1 MNRLTPVVVSGLL
14 FASAFLGA
22 QAQVAPADAAAS
34 AVSRQG
40 LRIDDR
46 RPDNPF
52 TVDLL
57 GRPVEFTGSW
67 EYSDERR
74 RNFDLQRSRERDR
87 RVREHELKL
96 EARVRPTPDTEVF
109 VEAVGLHETRHTQGS
124 RAQRN
129 GSHERG
135 QSWLRI
141 DRLGGSNW
149 SVQIGRVALIDRRA
163 WWWDDDLDAVRL
175 IGSGDGWRLD
185 TGVAH
190 QVAKVSSDERR
201 VPPEARGVTRW
212 FGQATWELARRHR
225 LDGFWL
231 IERDNSRRPI
241 SGSRAA
247 GSDAIDPSDFRGHW
261 IGARSSGEWRPE
273 SGPRIGYWADVA
285 WVHGREALTS
295 YAEGD
300 DGRFT
305 AGATRNRRVR
315 GHAYDVGTTVIFPIR
330 LRPSVTLGHARGS
343 GGARN
348 SSRDSNFRQ
357 TGLQEN
363 KARLAGVKRVQTY
376 GELLQPELSN
386 LGISTLAAGVRLTDD
401 TSLELIAHR
410 YRQPVASSTLPGS
423 RLSVDP
429 QGHSADIGR
438 EIDLVLSVRESR
450 RLEFTLKW
458 SHFKPGAAFAPD
470 QRDPARALE
479 LGMALNF

>member
-1 MNRLTPVVVSGLL
+1 MNRLTPAISGLL
-14 FASAFLGA
+14 FASVLLSAN
-22 QAQVAPADAAAS
+22 AQVAPADAATT
-34 AVSRQG
+34 AVTRQG
-40 LRIDDR
+40 LRMDDR
-46 RPDNPF
+46 RPENPF
-52 TVDLL
+52 TIDLL
-57 GRPVEFTGSW
+57 GRPVEITGSW

-74 RNFDLQRSRERDR
+74 RNFDLQSSRLRDR

-96 EARVRPTPDTEVF
+96 EARVRPTADTEVF

-124 RAQRN
+124 TRAQRN
-129 GSHERG
+129 GAHERG

-141 DRLGGSNW
+141 DRLGGTNW
-149 SVQIGRVALIDRRA
+149 SMQIGRVALIDRRS

-190 QVAKVSSDERR
+190 QVARVSSDERHT
-201 VPPEARGVTRW
+201 PPEARGVTRW

-231 IERDNSRRPI
+231 IERDDSRRPI
-241 SGSRAA
+241 AGSSAA
-247 GSDAIDPSDFRGHW
+247 GSDSIDPSDFRGHW
-261 IGARSSGEWRPE
+261 IGARSSGEWRPDA
-273 SGPRIGYWADVA
+273 GLRIGYWADIA
-285 WVHGREALTS
+285 WVHGREALTG
-295 YAEGD
+295 YTEGD

-305 AGATRNRRVR
+305 AGTTRKRRVR
-315 GHAYDVGTTVIFPIR
+315 GHAYDVGTTAIFPIW
-330 LRPSVTLGHARGS
+330 LRPSVTLGYARGS
-343 GGARN
+343 GGTRS

-386 LGISTLAAGVRLTDD
+386 LGVSTLAAGVRLTDN
-401 TSLELIAHR
+401 TSLELIAHQ

-423 RLSVDP
+423 RLGADP
-429 QGHSADIGR
+429 QGRSADIGR

-450 RLEFTLKW
+450 WLEFTLKW
-458 SHFKPGAAFAPD
+458 SHFQPGAAFAPE
-470 QRDPARALE
+470 QRDPARAIE